1 MIQDRDVQSLW
12 DAVEEIRKKIEA
24 MEGTEAMES
33 TEAVGGAEA
42 GGDVEFAFVAS
53 ATSNRKTFHLRGC
66 KFTHGFMKASNGF
79 RAYRTHAE
87 AVEDGRVPC
96 KTCGA

>member
-12 DAVEEIRKKIEA
+12 DAVEGIRKKVEA
-24 MEGTEAMES
+24 MEGTEVVE
-33 TEAVGGAEA
+33 GAEA
-42 GGDVEFAFVAS
+42 GGDVESAFVAS

-66 KFTHGFMKASNGF
+66 KFTHGFMKGSNGF

>member
-1 MIQDRDVQSLW
+1 MIQDRDVQNLW
-12 DAVEEIRKKIEA
+12 DAVEGTGDDD
-24 MEGTEAMES
+24 MEY
-33 TEAVGGAEA
+33 
-42 GGDVEFAFVAS
+42 AFVAS

-66 KFTHGFMKASNGF
+66 KFTSGFMKAANGF
-79 RAYRTHAE
+79 REYRTHEE